1 MCSICMYDLCV
12 CELCKTYTIEG
23 GISCSCFSCQE
34 TVHECRGSSMTP
46 MSWLHT
52 ITGRFFAGLWR
63 ERGFSIFVTSVS
75 VEVPDNCRYLIC
87 RLFISAKSE
96 MNCSQQTFYVF
107 SCLFLCLCSSFI
119 QMLDSM
125 YRCGSCLNEISS
137 FLFSARVHCLHDQ
150 SCLHDQHKSIPT
162 NLLPVFIVLILCQM
176 LIDRCH

>member
-107 SCLFLCLCSSFI
+107 CLFISMFVFVFYPDAGLDV
-119 QMLDSM
+119 QMWKLS
-125 YRCGSCLNEISS
+125 Y
-137 FLFSARVHCLHDQ
+137 
-150 SCLHDQHKSIPT
+150 
-162 NLLPVFIVLILCQM
+162 
-176 LIDRCH
+176 